1 MRRGRRTRPV
11 GDSHHTKIGGWIV
24 NVETKRK
31 IPFRRVGNT
40 YFMDAW
46 VRVPDKDTGKDK
58 DKDKM
63 EVDCVNTRKS
73 GFTRPR
79 P

>member
-1 MRRGRRTRPV
+1 ME
-11 GDSHHTKIGGWIV
+11 S
-24 NVETKRK
+24 KRK
-31 IPFRRVGNT
+31 IPFRQFSNT

-46 VRVPDKDTGKDK
+46 VRVPDQSKNK

-63 EVDCVNTRKS
+63 EVDNVRDKKPGAS
-73 GFTRPR
+73 RPGK

>member
-1 MRRGRRTRPV
+1 M
-11 GDSHHTKIGGWIV
+11 

-31 IPFRRVGNT
+31 IPFRQVGNT

-46 VRVPDKDTGKDK
+46 VRVTQKAKVKGDSD
-58 DKDKM
+58 M
-63 EVDCVNTRKS
+63 EVDQINTSKS
-73 GFTRPR
+73 DSTRPR